1 MKINGLHL
9 LLTYQC
15 TLECDHCFVWSSPG
29 ATGTMT
35 IANVR
40 NILEQAQTVA
50 SIDNIYFE
58 GGEPF
63 LCYPTLVN
71 GVRDAAAAG
80 YSVGIVSNA
89 FWAVD
94 VETAREW
101 LKPFAGLLSDFSVS
115 SDVFHWDEEYT
126 HLVENARLAAK
137 QLDIPVGTISIAAP
151 EESNAASAMGQLPA
165 GTSRVMYRGR
175 AAAALIDRAVKF
187 PAAIFTTCPFENLR
201 DPGRIHVDPRGELQI
216 CQGISIG
223 NMFEKPLA
231 QLLDEFNPDTH
242 PIVSALLD
250 GGPLELSRR
259 FSVENEQ
266 VFYADACHLCYETR
280 RMLREQY
287 PEFLHPAQVYGL

>member
-1 MKINGLHL
+1 M
-9 LLTYQC
+9 
-15 TLECDHCFVWSSPG
+15 TL
-29 ATGTMT
+29 
-35 IANVR
+35 ANVR
-40 NILEQAQTVA
+40 NILEQAQVVS

-63 LCYPTLVN
+63 LCYPTLVA
-71 GVRDAAAAG
+71 GVRAAAAAG
-80 YSVGIVSNA
+80 YNVGIVSNA

-115 SDVFHWDEEYT
+115 SDLFHWDEEYAY
-126 HLVENARLAAK
+126 LVENARLAAE

-151 EESNAASAMGQLPA
+151 EVPTASSAIGQLPA
-165 GTSRVMYRGR
+165 GTSSVMYRGR
-175 AAAALIDRAVKF
+175 AADTLVDRAIKF
-187 PAAIFTTCPFENLR
+187 PATSFMTCPFENLR
-201 DPGRIHVDPRGELQI
+201 DPGRLHVDPRGELQI
-216 CQGISIG
+216 CQGIAIG
-223 NMFEKPLA
+223 NMFERPLA

-259 FSVENEQ
+259 FSVEYEY

-280 RMLREQY
+280 KALREEF
-287 PEFLHPAQVYGL
+287 PEFLRPAQVYGL